1 MDERKGKEDLL
12 KAITE
17 GVVEVEKLMGE
28 IRDRFLEVVNMLRVK
43 QDEEAFYRLSGG
55 MENLKDLMAFL
66 NQLREGLES
75 LDNPSIPQKEL
86 QCWERSTGL
95 FKEMLSAFEQKDWIT
110 VADLIEYELVPIL
123 EKGREEL
130 KELGKLLKV

>member
-1 MDERKGKEDLL
+1 MEKKRGKEELL

-17 GVVEVEKLMGE
+17 GVVEVEGLVGE
-28 IRDRFLEVVNMLRVK
+28 MRERFLEVVNNLRVK

-66 NQLREGLES
+66 DQLKEGLES
-75 LDNPSIPQKEL
+75 LDNPSLSWKGL
-86 QCWERSTGL
+86 KCWEGSTEL
-95 FKEMLSAFEQKDWIT
+95 FKEMLSAFEREDWVT
-110 VADLIEYELVPIL
+110 VADIIEYELVPIL

-130 KELGKLLKV
+130 KELEHLLKE